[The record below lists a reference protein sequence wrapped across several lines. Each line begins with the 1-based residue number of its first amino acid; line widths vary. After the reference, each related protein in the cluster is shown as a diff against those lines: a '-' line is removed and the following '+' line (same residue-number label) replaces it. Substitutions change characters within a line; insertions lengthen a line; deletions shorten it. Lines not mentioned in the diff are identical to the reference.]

1 MGSWISTPPERL
13 RARAALCA
21 LRLNPSFEMVAVR
34 GLRAALKRT
43 CVAKLVKSR
52 HGTAFQRMDASTKRA
67 SGIRFRGV
75 TTTLATRVF
84 NPNAQLRY
92 VTDLKPGL
100 AWRGADGARRRGC
113 VVDAQVS
120 RLAGVGKKQRQT
132 SKKVR
137 LTAVVFEA
145 LDAMGLEP
153 VLGQRVCVDDARRI
167 GTAVDVV
174 ALNGQDPTH
183 LVLLELK
190 VGFAGSRTEPGWL
203 ADARGRNVGEARFQ
217 PPFEKVKDCFLHR
230 HLAQL
235 SATTTLFKNH
245 VPTMKALRDLG
256 IKKVTGSLLYVCE
269 SKAAELYALPTW
281 WEKRGDKF
289 LNAMA
294 AA

>member
-1 MGSWISTPPERL
+1 MTSWISSLAERL
-13 RARAALCA
+13 SARAALCA
-21 LRLNPSFEMVAVR
+21 LRRNPNFEMVVVR

-43 CVAKLVKSR
+43 CVAKLVKGR
-52 HGTAFQRMDASTKRA
+52 CGAAFQRMDPSTKRA

-84 NPNAQLRY
+84 NPNTQLRY

-137 LTAVVFEA
+137 LTAAVFEA
-145 LDAMGLEP
+145 LDALGLEP

-174 ALNGQDPTH
+174 ALNGQDPQH

-190 VGFAGSRTEPGWL
+190 IGFAGSRTEPGYL
-203 ADARGRNVGEARFQ
+203 ANEIGRNVGEARFQ
-217 PPFEKVKDCFLHR
+217 PPFEKIKDCFLHR